1 MELESNNLSP
11 HKGILYLWNS
21 RVIFATSVM
30 QTDFHE
36 HYAAT
41 LAISLEENICIE
53 TEAGKGEY
61 RVALVAPN
69 TYHRTISPGV
79 KMVSLLIDPETYE
92 YGAISEYAGVGVV
105 KRLEISS
112 FLPLMGRLWDLYYGN
127 LTDSEAWDLH
137 LDLLQCVYPFKK
149 LGKNIDERIVQIARK
164 IRTEIPDSIRMKE
177 IGKDFS
183 ISEDR
188 LIRLFKENLGI
199 PLRRYLL
206 WVRIMNT
213 AKLLKEGTSLTEAA
227 HAAGFSD
234 SAHFTRTF
242 KENFGFVPSLFF
254 GHLKSIEV
262 RFCES
267 GDLI

>member
-1 MELESNNLSP
+1 MDTTY
-11 HKGILYLWNS
+11 KGILYLWNS
-21 RVIFATSVM
+21 RVMFATNSM

-41 LAISLEENICIE
+41 LALSLGKSISIE
-53 TEAGKGEY
+53 TESGREKYKA
-61 RVALVAPN
+61 ALVGPN
-69 TYHRTISPGV
+69 TFHRTVSPGV
-79 KMVSLLIDPETYE
+79 EMVALLVDPETYE
-92 YGAISEYAGVGVV
+92 YGSISGLVRPGEV
-105 KRLEISS
+105 KRLDESVFS
-112 FLPLMGRLWDLYYGN
+112 PFAGRLRELYYGN
-127 LTDSEAWDLH
+127 LNDLEAAELRS
-137 LDLLQCVYPFKK
+137 DLLRRVSPFDAPKK
-149 LGKNIDERIVQIARK
+149 EVDERIKKIAHK
-164 IRTEIPDSIRMKE
+164 IRTELPDSIRMKE

-206 WVRIMNT
+206 WVRILRAVRELQDGKN
-213 AKLLKEGTSLTEAA
+213 LTEAA

-242 KENFGFVPSLFF
+242 KENFGFTPSLFF

-262 RFCES
+262 RFCEPE
-267 GDLI
+267 

>member
-1 MELESNNLSP
+1 M
-11 HKGILYLWNS
+11 Y
-21 RVIFATSVM
+21 ATNAM
-30 QTDFHE
+30 QTDFHV

-41 LAISLEENICIE
+41 LAITLEKNITIE
-53 TEAGKGEY
+53 TELGKEEY
-61 RVALVAPN
+61 RVALVGPN

-79 KMVSLLIDPETYE
+79 EMIALLIDPETYE
-92 YGAISEYAGVGVV
+92 YGSISDFVKTGEV
-105 KRLEISS
+105 KRLEIAA
-112 FLPLMGRLWDLYYGN
+112 FLPLMERLQYLYNGN
-127 LTDSEAWDLH
+127 LNNEEAWDLH
-137 LDLLQCVYPFKK
+137 LDLLQCVFPFRR
-149 LGKNIDERIVQIARK
+149 LEKNIDDRIRRIAYK
-164 IRTEIPDSIRMKE
+164 IRTELPDSIRMKE

-206 WVRIMNT
+206 WVRILST
-213 AKLLKEGTSLTEAA
+213 VKLLKEGKNLTEAA

-267 GDLI
+267 D